1 MIIGSYDIRSGLLE
15 THNDS
20 YTLSRGTH
28 VSARRPFL
36 AGGMMMA
43 LLLGAFGATFYDLL
57 YIHEWGVLVASVAAC
72 LTFGLKVGQ
81 LTLVNREL
89 RGSDLSTALW
99 GTYGHLN
106 LIRREIADAIM
117 ENDGRVAQ

>member
-1 MIIGSYDIRSGLLE
+1 MIIGSYDIYPCLLE

-28 VSARRPFL
+28 VSARRPFV
-36 AGGMMMA
+36 AGGVI
-43 LLLGAFGATFYDLL
+43 LSILLGGFGMAFHDLL
-57 YIHEWGVLVASVAAC
+57 YVHEWGVLAASIAAC
-72 LTFGLKVGQ
+72 LTAGLNVGQ

-106 LIRREIADAIM
+106 LIRREIAAAII
-117 ENDGRVAQ
+117 ESDRRASQ

>member
-36 AGGMMMA
+36 AGGLMMA
-43 LLLGAFGATFYDLL
+43 LLLGGFSATFHDLL
-57 YIHEWGVLVASVAAC
+57 YVHEWAALAASAVTC
-72 LTFGLKVGQ
+72 LTVGLKVGQ

-89 RGSDLSTALW
+89 RGSELSTALW

-106 LIRREIADAIM
+106 LIRREIAAAIM
-117 ENDGRVAQ
+117 ESDGRVTQ